1 MVIIDV
7 CDFLELLLVLLE
19 AFDLTKEDFL
29 ELFSFAAEL
38 LLACQIIAISARSRC
53 CLCHIFIF
61 FV

>member
-19 AFDLTKEDFL
+19 AFDLTKEDLL
-29 ELFSFAAEL
+29 ELLSFAAEL
-38 LLACQIIAISARSRC
+38 LLASHIVTISARTRC